1 MEKYR
6 ELIDFAER
14 IRAKGVPEQQ
24 YIAEGI
30 LELVEEVREREIP
43 SQSDY
48 VCQLPLRGAL
58 AGSIVEEANGDRWIV
73 EGWVYEAKEVQDDFD
88 REIRS
93 RAVRRTFTQDELDS
107 GIFRVVAE
115 GVS

>member
-1 MEKYR
+1 MEKYK

-14 IRAKGVPEQQ
+14 IRAKGVSEQQ
-24 YIAEGI
+24 YIADGI

-73 EGWVYEAKEVQDDFD
+73 EGWVYEAKELQDDFD